1 MTGWRRSRRGLGSSR
16 ALALAG
22 ASWLLVASSPAL
34 AGKRPSKE
42 ALAEAGIAD
51 PRAPTPPRRH
61 RFRLALLT
69 DYVRAT
75 QACSAA
81 TNTCQRFHF
90 APLLLDLAYQLQFLR
105 YAMVRASFAFGANAG
120 NSRQAMP
127 AIVQPGVHVGF
138 QGASLGA
145 GFGYSYIVPFPV
157 TPNATNGRGGLGQPA
172 LTNNHV
178 VAGEVSLTTRID
190 RGALNFALRVGG
202 MRTQLR
208 HFDLDRERWFPSV
221 TFSAGWFFGPRRSQ
235 GTAPSRGGAKPIE

>member
-1 MTGWRRSRRGLGSSR
+1 MSGWRRSRRGLASSR
-16 ALALAG
+16 ALALVGALGVLG
-22 ASWLLVASSPAL
+22 ASVPAL
-34 AGKRPSKE
+34 AKRPSTE
-42 ALAEAGIAD
+42 ALAGAGIAD

-81 TNTCQRFHF
+81 SDGCQRFHF

-105 YAMVRASFAFGANAG
+105 YAMLRASFGFGGNAG

-127 AIVQPGVHVGF
+127 AIIQPGVYVGY
-138 QGASLGA
+138 QGAILGA
-145 GFGYSYIVPFPV
+145 AFGYSYIHPFPT

-178 VAGEVSLTTRID
+178 IAGELSVTTRID
-190 RGALNFALRVGG
+190 RGALNLALRVGG
-202 MRTQLR
+202 MKTHLR
-208 HFDLDRERWFPSV
+208 HFDLDRVRWFPV
-221 TFSAGWFFGPRRSQ
+221 VIFSAGWFFGPRRSQ
-235 GTAPSRGGAKPIE
+235 AKAPSRGGAKPIE